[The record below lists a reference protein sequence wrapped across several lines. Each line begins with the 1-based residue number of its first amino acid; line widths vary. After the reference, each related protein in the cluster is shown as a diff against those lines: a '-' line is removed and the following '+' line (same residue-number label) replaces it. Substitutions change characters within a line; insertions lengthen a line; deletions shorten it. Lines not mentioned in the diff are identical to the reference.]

1 VAGVSFSRGSVA
13 VRSPDKREAPE
24 GTGADATYTIATAN
38 FTTSTTRT
46 DNTSAFGAMLERP
59 VTSSRTCEGPG
70 CWCHIGASTA
80 WPIGHFD
87 ALARMSRQIRALEI
101 AQGVQI

>member
-1 VAGVSFSRGSVA
+1 MA
-13 VRSPDKREAPE
+13 PDKRTTPE
-24 GTGADATYTIATAN
+24 GSGADATTYTITASN
-38 FTTSTTRT
+38 STASTTRT
-46 DNTSAFGAMLERP
+46 EGSAFGAMLERP

-87 ALARMSRQIRALEI
+87 ELARMTRQIRALEI